1 MIKRKLYLNQIERLM
16 DKEPIKI
23 ITGVRRSGKTY
34 LLKSI
39 QEELKNRGINEEN
52 IFIISFESMKYN
64 KIENFRELD
73 ECIINLTRNT
83 KGKIYL
89 LFDEI
94 QNVKNWEKSINA
106 CRVDL
111 DCDIYITGSN
121 SELLS
126 GEMATLISGR
136 YYQINI
142 YPFSFSEFIQYK
154 KEIEKTDID
163 DLEELF
169 KEYVEYGGMP
179 PIQQVATED
188 KYSYLGDIYNT
199 ILLKD
204 IIARHNIRNT
214 DMLNRI
220 LDYVIMNLGKN
231 FSATNIVK
239 YMKYERRK
247 ISKDTILDYI
257 LYSKNACF
265 IHQAPREDIKGKKVL
280 KHNEKYF
287 LVDHGFYQA
296 KYGEIENMGSILE
309 NIVYIELLRR
319 GYDVKV
325 GIINKKEID
334 FVCTKDKKRIYIQV
348 TYKLENDKTIEREF
362 YICKTTLNLHKHHL
376 YFGNYAREK
385 SEKYGL
391 YCYLC
396 VNHHTG
402 NNGVHNNPKLDKK
415 LKQIGQELFEE
426 YNKPNGHQLFMSIF
440 KKSYLDGE
448 ENQIWKD

>member
-1 MIKRKLYLNQIERLM
+1 MIKRELYLNQIRRLI
-16 DKEPIKI
+16 DKDPIKI

-39 QEELKNRGINEEN
+39 QEELKNRGISAEN
-52 IFIISFESMKYN
+52 IFLISFESMKYN
-64 KIENFRELD
+64 KIENFKQLD
-73 ECIINLTRNT
+73 EYIIDLTKNV

-94 QNVKNWEKSINA
+94 QNVENWEKSINA
-106 CRVDL
+106 YRVDL

-142 YPFSFSEFIQYK
+142 YPFSFVEFLQYK
-154 KEIEKTDID
+154 NEMEKTEDYN
-163 DLEELF
+163 LEDAF
-169 KEYVEYGGMP
+169 KEYIEYGGMP
-179 PIQQVATED
+179 PIQQVAAED

-204 IIARHNIRNT
+204 IVTRHNIRNT

-220 LDYVIMNLGKN
+220 LNYVIMNIGKN
-231 FSATNIVK
+231 FSATNIAK
-239 YMKYERRK
+239 YMKHEKRR
-247 ISKDTILDYI
+247 ISKDTILDYL

-296 KYGEIENMGSILE
+296 KYGDIENIGSVLE

-319 GYDVKV
+319 GYDVKI
-325 GIINKKEID
+325 GIINDKEID
-334 FVCTKDKKRIYIQV
+334 FICKKDKEKIYIQV
-348 TYKLENDKTIEREF
+348 TYLLKGDETIEREF
-362 YICKTTLNLHKHHL
+362 SGLSQINDN
-376 YFGNYAREK
+376 FD
-385 SEKYGL
+385 KYVL
-391 YCYLC
+391 SMD
-396 VNHHTG
+396 
-402 NNGVHNNPKLDKK
+402 KLDFS
-415 LKQIGQELFEE
+415 G
-426 YNKPNGHQLFMSIF
+426 NGIKHRNIIDFLTSD
-440 KKSYLDGE
+440 YV
-448 ENQIWKD
+448 

>member
-1 MIKRKLYLNQIERLM
+1 MIKRELYLNQIRRLI
-16 DKEPIKI
+16 DKDPIKI

-39 QEELKNRGINEEN
+39 QEELKNRGISAEN
-52 IFIISFESMKYN
+52 IFLISFESMKYN
-64 KIENFRELD
+64 KIENFKQLD
-73 ECIINLTRNT
+73 EYIIDLTKNV

-94 QNVKNWEKSINA
+94 QNVENWEKSINA
-106 CRVDL
+106 YRVDL

-142 YPFSFSEFIQYK
+142 YPFSFVEFLQYK
-154 KEIEKTDID
+154 NEMEKTEDYN
-163 DLEELF
+163 LEDAF
-169 KEYVEYGGMP
+169 KEYIEYGGMP
-179 PIQQVATED
+179 PIQQVAAED

-204 IIARHNIRNT
+204 IVTRHNIRNT

-220 LDYVIMNLGKN
+220 LNYVIMNIGKN
-231 FSATNIVK
+231 FSATNIAK
-239 YMKYERRK
+239 YMKHEKRR
-247 ISKDTILDYI
+247 IAKDTILDYL

-280 KHNEKYF
+280 QHNEKYF

-296 KYGEIENMGSILE
+296 KYGDIENIGSVLE

-319 GYDVKV
+319 GYDVKI
-325 GIINKKEID
+325 GIINDKEID
-334 FVCTKDKKRIYIQV
+334 FICKKDKEKIYIQV
-348 TYKLENDKTIEREF
+348 TYLLKGDETIEREF
-362 YICKTTLNLHKHHL
+362 SGLSQINDN
-376 YFGNYAREK
+376 FD
-385 SEKYGL
+385 KYVL
-391 YCYLC
+391 SMD
-396 VNHHTG
+396 
-402 NNGVHNNPKLDKK
+402 KLDFS
-415 LKQIGQELFEE
+415 G
-426 YNKPNGHQLFMSIF
+426 NGIKHRNIIDFLTSD
-440 KKSYLDGE
+440 YV
-448 ENQIWKD
+448 

>member
-1 MIKRKLYLNQIERLM
+1 MIKRELYLNQIERLM
-16 DKEPIKI
+16 DNEPIKI

-39 QEELKNRGINEEN
+39 WEELKTRGIKEEN
-52 IFIISFESMKYN
+52 IFLISFESMKYN
-64 KIENFRELD
+64 KIENFKQLY
-73 ECIINLTRNT
+73 ECIINLTENT
-83 KGKIYL
+83 KGKVYL

-94 QNVKNWEKSINA
+94 QNVENWEKSINA
-106 CRVDL
+106 CRVDI

-142 YPFSFSEFIQYK
+142 YPFSFAEFIQYK
-154 KEIEKTDID
+154 KEIEKTDTS

-179 PIQQVATED
+179 PIQQVAAQD
-188 KYSYLGDIYNT
+188 KYSYLSDIYNT

-204 IIARHNIRNT
+204 IVTRHNIRNT

-231 FSATNIVK
+231 FSAGNIVK
-239 YMKYERRK
+239 YMKHERRK
-247 ISKDTILDYI
+247 ISKDTILDYLI
-257 LYSKNACF
+257 YSKNACF

-280 KHNEKYF
+280 QHNEKYF

-319 GYDVKV
+319 GYDVKI
-325 GIINKKEID
+325 GMINEKEID
-334 FVCTKDKKRIYIQV
+334 FVCTRDKEKIYIQV
-348 TYKLENDKTIEREF
+348 TYQLENDNTIEREF
-362 YICKTTLNLHKHHL
+362 SGLAKINDNFDKYVLSMDKMDFSGSGLKHRNIIDFLTSDYI
-376 YFGNYAREK
+376 
-385 SEKYGL
+385 
-391 YCYLC
+391 
-396 VNHHTG
+396 
-402 NNGVHNNPKLDKK
+402 
-415 LKQIGQELFEE
+415 
-426 YNKPNGHQLFMSIF
+426 
-440 KKSYLDGE
+440 
-448 ENQIWKD
+448 

>member
-1 MIKRKLYLNQIERLM
+1 MVLCGEKMIKRELYLNQIKRLI

-39 QEELKNRGINEEN
+39 QDELENRGIKKEN
-52 IFIISFESMKYN
+52 IFLISFESMKYN
-64 KIENFRELD
+64 KIENFKQLD
-73 ECIINLTRNT
+73 ECIINLTKNT
-83 KGKIYL
+83 KGKVYL

-94 QNVKNWEKSINA
+94 QNVENWEKSINA

-142 YPFSFSEFIQYK
+142 YPFSFAEFIQYK
-154 KEIEKTDID
+154 KEIEKID
-163 DLEELF
+163 TTDLEKLF

-179 PIQQVATED
+179 PIQQVAVQD

-204 IIARHNIRNT
+204 IVTRHNIRNS

-231 FSATNIVK
+231 FSAGNIVK
-239 YMKYERRK
+239 YMKHERRK
-247 ISKDTILDYI
+247 ISKDTILDYL

-265 IHQAPREDIKGKKVL
+265 IHQVPREDIKGKKVL
-280 KHNEKYF
+280 QHNEKYF

-296 KYGEIENMGSILE
+296 KYGEIENIGSILE

-319 GYDVKV
+319 GYDIKI
-325 GIINKKEID
+325 GMINEKEID
-334 FVCTKDKKRIYIQV
+334 FVCTRDKEKLYIQV
-348 TYKLENDKTIEREF
+348 TYQLENDNTIEREF
-362 YICKTTLNLHKHHL
+362 SGLAKINDNFDKYVLSMDKIDFSGSGLKHRNIIDFLTSDYI
-376 YFGNYAREK
+376 
-385 SEKYGL
+385 
-391 YCYLC
+391 
-396 VNHHTG
+396 
-402 NNGVHNNPKLDKK
+402 
-415 LKQIGQELFEE
+415 
-426 YNKPNGHQLFMSIF
+426 
-440 KKSYLDGE
+440 
-448 ENQIWKD
+448 

>member
-1 MIKRKLYLNQIERLM
+1 MIKRTLYLNQIERLI

-23 ITGVRRSGKTY
+23 IIGVRRSGKTY
-34 LLKSI
+34 LLRSI
-39 QEELKNRGINEEN
+39 HEELKSRGINEEN
-52 IFIISFESMKYN
+52 IFLISFESMKYN
-64 KIENFRELD
+64 KIENFKQLD
-73 ECIINLTRNT
+73 ELIMDLTKNT

-106 CRVDL
+106 YRVDL

-142 YPFSFSEFIQYK
+142 YPFSFAEFIQYK
-154 KEIEKTDID
+154 KEIEKTDVV

-169 KEYVEYGGMP
+169 REYVEYGGMP
-179 PIQQVATED
+179 PIQQVAAED

-204 IIARHNIRNT
+204 IITRHNIRNT

-220 LDYVIMNLGKN
+220 LDYVIMNMGKN
-231 FSATNIVK
+231 FSAGSIVK
-239 YMKYERRK
+239 YIKHEGRK
-247 ISKDTILDYI
+247 ISKDTILDYL

-265 IHQAPREDIKGKKVL
+265 IYQARREDIKGKKVL
-280 KHNEKYF
+280 QHNEKYF

-296 KYGEIENMGSILE
+296 KYGEIENMGSVLE
-309 NIVYIELLRR
+309 NIVFIELLRR
-319 GYDVKV
+319 GYDVKI
-325 GIINKKEID
+325 GIINEKEID
-334 FVCTKDKKRIYIQV
+334 FVCTKAKEKIYIQV

-362 YICKTTLNLHKHHL
+362 SALAKINDN
-376 YFGNYAREK
+376 FD
-385 SEKYGL
+385 KYVL
-391 YCYLC
+391 SMD
-396 VNHHTG
+396 
-402 NNGVHNNPKLDKK
+402 KLDFSGSG
-415 LKQIGQELFEE
+415 LKHRKIIDFLTSD
-426 YNKPNGHQLFMSIF
+426 YI
-440 KKSYLDGE
+440 
-448 ENQIWKD
+448 

>member
-1 MIKRKLYLNQIERLM
+1 MIKRELYLNQIRRLI
-16 DKEPIKI
+16 DKDPIKI

-39 QEELKNRGINEEN
+39 QEELKNRGISDEN
-52 IFIISFESMKYN
+52 IFLISFESMKYN
-64 KIENFRELD
+64 KIENFKQLD
-73 ECIINLTRNT
+73 EYIIDLTKNV

-94 QNVKNWEKSINA
+94 QNVENWEKSINA
-106 CRVDL
+106 YRVDL

-142 YPFSFSEFIQYK
+142 YPFSFVEFLQYK
-154 KEIEKTDID
+154 NEMEKTEDYN
-163 DLEELF
+163 LEDAF
-169 KEYVEYGGMP
+169 KEYIEYGGMP
-179 PIQQVATED
+179 PIQQVAAED

-204 IIARHNIRNT
+204 IVTRHNIRNT

-220 LDYVIMNLGKN
+220 LNYVIMNIGKN
-231 FSATNIVK
+231 FSATNIAK
-239 YMKYERRK
+239 YMKHEKRR
-247 ISKDTILDYI
+247 IAKDTILDYL

-280 KHNEKYF
+280 QHNEKYF

-296 KYGEIENMGSILE
+296 KYGDIENIGSVLE

-319 GYDVKV
+319 GYDVKI
-325 GIINKKEID
+325 GIINDKEID
-334 FVCTKDKKRIYIQV
+334 FICKKDKEKIYIQV
-348 TYKLENDKTIEREF
+348 TYLLKGDETIEREF
-362 YICKTTLNLHKHHL
+362 SGLSQINDN
-376 YFGNYAREK
+376 FD
-385 SEKYGL
+385 KYVL
-391 YCYLC
+391 SMD
-396 VNHHTG
+396 
-402 NNGVHNNPKLDKK
+402 KLDFS
-415 LKQIGQELFEE
+415 G
-426 YNKPNGHQLFMSIF
+426 NGIKHRNIIDFLTSD
-440 KKSYLDGE
+440 YV
-448 ENQIWKD
+448 

>member
-1 MIKRKLYLNQIERLM
+1 MVLCGEKKIKRELYLNQIKRLI

-39 QEELKNRGINEEN
+39 HDELENRGIKKEN
-52 IFIISFESMKYN
+52 IFLISFESMKYN
-64 KIENFRELD
+64 KIENFKQLD
-73 ECIINLTRNT
+73 ECIINLTKNA
-83 KGKIYL
+83 KGKVYL

-94 QNVKNWEKSINA
+94 QNVENWEKSINA

-142 YPFSFSEFIQYK
+142 YPFSFAEFIQYK
-154 KEIEKTDID
+154 KEIEKID
-163 DLEELF
+163 TTDLEKLF

-179 PIQQVATED
+179 PIQQVAVQD

-204 IIARHNIRNT
+204 IVTRHNIRNS

-231 FSATNIVK
+231 FSAGNIVK
-239 YMKYERRK
+239 YMKHERRK
-247 ISKDTILDYI
+247 ISKDTILDYL

-265 IHQAPREDIKGKKVL
+265 IHKVPRENIKGKKVL
-280 KHNEKYF
+280 QHNEKYF

-296 KYGEIENMGSILE
+296 KYGEIENIGSILE

-319 GYDVKV
+319 GYDVKI
-325 GIINKKEID
+325 GMINEKEID
-334 FVCTKDKKRIYIQV
+334 FVCTRDKEKLYIQV
-348 TYKLENDKTIEREF
+348 TYQLENDNTIEREF
-362 YICKTTLNLHKHHL
+362 SGLAKINDNFDKYVLSMDKIDFSGSGLKHRNIIDFLTSDYI
-376 YFGNYAREK
+376 
-385 SEKYGL
+385 
-391 YCYLC
+391 
-396 VNHHTG
+396 
-402 NNGVHNNPKLDKK
+402 
-415 LKQIGQELFEE
+415 
-426 YNKPNGHQLFMSIF
+426 
-440 KKSYLDGE
+440 
-448 ENQIWKD
+448 

>member
-1 MIKRKLYLNQIERLM
+1 MIKRELYLNQIGRLI
-16 DKEPIKI
+16 DKDPIKI

-39 QEELKNRGINEEN
+39 QEELKSRGVADEN
-52 IFIISFESMKYN
+52 IFLISFESMKYN
-64 KIENFRELD
+64 KIENFNQLD
-73 ECIINLTRNT
+73 ECIIDLTKNT
-83 KGKIYL
+83 NGKLYL

-106 CRVDL
+106 YRVDFN
-111 DCDIYITGSN
+111 CDIYITGSN

-142 YPFSFSEFIQYK
+142 YPFSFVEFVQYK
-154 KEIEKTDID
+154 KEIEKNDVSN
-163 DLEELF
+163 LEELF
-169 KEYVEYGGMP
+169 NEYVEYGGMP
-179 PIQQVATED
+179 PIQQVATQD

-231 FSATNIVK
+231 FSATNIAK
-239 YMKYERRK
+239 YMKHEGRK
-247 ISKDTILDYI
+247 ISKDTILDYL

-280 KHNEKYF
+280 QHNEKYF
-287 LVDHGFYQA
+287 LVDHSFYQV
-296 KYGEIENMGSILE
+296 KYGDIENIGSILE

-325 GIINKKEID
+325 GIINEKEID
-334 FVCTKDKKRIYIQV
+334 FVCTKDKEKIYIQV
-348 TYKLENDKTIEREF
+348 SYQLNNDETIEREF
-362 YICKTTLNLHKHHL
+362 SGLAQINDN
-376 YFGNYAREK
+376 FD
-385 SEKYGL
+385 KYVL
-391 YCYLC
+391 SMD
-396 VNHHTG
+396 
-402 NNGVHNNPKLDKK
+402 KLDFSRNG
-415 LKQIGQELFEE
+415 LKHRNIIDFLISD
-426 YNKPNGHQLFMSIF
+426 YI
-440 KKSYLDGE
+440 
-448 ENQIWKD
+448 

>member
-1 MIKRKLYLNQIERLM
+1 MMIKRELYLSQIERLI

-23 ITGVRRSGKTY
+23 LVGVRRSGKTC

-39 QEELKNRGINEEN
+39 EEELKSRGINEEN
-52 IFIISFESMKYN
+52 IFLISFESMKYN
-64 KIENFRELD
+64 WIEDFRQLD
-73 ECIINLTRNT
+73 ELIIGLAENT

-136 YYQINI
+136 YYQINV
-142 YPFSFSEFIQYK
+142 YPFSFAEFIQYK
-154 KEIEKTDID
+154 KEMEKTDIS

-179 PIQQVATED
+179 PIQQVARED

-199 ILLKD
+199 ILLND
-204 IIARHNIRNT
+204 IITRHNIRNT

-220 LDYVIMNLGKN
+220 LDDAIMNIGKN
-231 FSATNIVK
+231 FSAGSIVK
-239 YMKYERRK
+239 YMKHEGRK
-247 ISKDTILDYI
+247 ITKDTILDYL

-265 IHQAPREDIKGKKVL
+265 IYPSQREDIKGKKVL

-319 GYDVKV
+319 GYDVKI
-325 GIINKKEID
+325 GLINEKEID
-334 FVCTKDKKRIYIQV
+334 FVCTKDKEKIYVQV
-348 TYKLENDKTIEREF
+348 TYKLENDVTIEREF
-362 YICKTTLNLHKHHL
+362 SGLAKINDN
-376 YFGNYAREK
+376 FD
-385 SEKYGL
+385 KYVL
-391 YCYLC
+391 SMD
-396 VNHHTG
+396 
-402 NNGVHNNPKLDKK
+402 KLDFSGSG
-415 LKQIGQELFEE
+415 LKHRNIIDFLTSD
-426 YNKPNGHQLFMSIF
+426 YI
-440 KKSYLDGE
+440 
-448 ENQIWKD
+448 

>member
-1 MIKRKLYLNQIERLM
+1 MIKREIYLNQIERLI

-39 QEELKNRGINEEN
+39 QKELENRGIKKEN
-52 IFIISFESMKYN
+52 IFLISFESMKYN
-64 KIENFRELD
+64 KIENFKQLD
-73 ECIINLTRNT
+73 ECIINLTENT
-83 KGKIYL
+83 NGKVYL

-94 QNVKNWEKSINA
+94 QNVEHWEKSINA

-142 YPFSFSEFIQYK
+142 YPFSFAEFIQYK
-154 KEIEKTDID
+154 KEMEKTDTT

-169 KEYVEYGGMP
+169 NEYVEYGGMP
-179 PIQQVATED
+179 PIQQVAVQD
-188 KYSYLGDIYNT
+188 KYSYLSDIYNT

-204 IIARHNIRNT
+204 IITRHNIRNT

-231 FSATNIVK
+231 FSAGNISK
-239 YMKYERRK
+239 YMKHERRK
-247 ISKDTILDYI
+247 ISKDTILDYL

-280 KHNEKYF
+280 QHNEKYF

-319 GYDVKV
+319 GYDVKI
-325 GIINKKEID
+325 GIINDKEID
-334 FVCTKDKKRIYIQV
+334 FVCTRDKEKIYIQV
-348 TYKLENDKTIEREF
+348 TYQLESDKTIEREF
-362 YICKTTLNLHKHHL
+362 SGLAKINDNFDKYVLSMDKMDFSGSGLKHRNIIDFLTSDYI
-376 YFGNYAREK
+376 
-385 SEKYGL
+385 
-391 YCYLC
+391 
-396 VNHHTG
+396 
-402 NNGVHNNPKLDKK
+402 
-415 LKQIGQELFEE
+415 
-426 YNKPNGHQLFMSIF
+426 
-440 KKSYLDGE
+440 
-448 ENQIWKD
+448 

>member
-1 MIKRKLYLNQIERLM
+1 MVLCGEKMIKRELYLNQIKRLI
-16 DKEPIKI
+16 DKGPIKI

-39 QEELKNRGINEEN
+39 HDELENRGIKKEN
-52 IFIISFESMKYN
+52 IFLISFESMKYN
-64 KIENFRELD
+64 KIENFKQLD
-73 ECIINLTRNT
+73 ECIINLTKNA
-83 KGKIYL
+83 KGKVYL

-94 QNVKNWEKSINA
+94 QNVENWEKSINA

-142 YPFSFSEFIQYK
+142 YPFSFAEFIQYK
-154 KEIEKTDID
+154 KEIEKID
-163 DLEELF
+163 TTDLEKLF

-179 PIQQVATED
+179 PIQQVAVQD

-204 IIARHNIRNT
+204 IVTRHNIRNS

-231 FSATNIVK
+231 FSAGNIVK
-239 YMKYERRK
+239 YMKHERRK
-247 ISKDTILDYI
+247 ISKDTILDYL

-265 IHQAPREDIKGKKVL
+265 IHQVPREDIKGKKVL
-280 KHNEKYF
+280 QHNEKYF

-296 KYGEIENMGSILE
+296 KYGEIENIGSILE

-319 GYDVKV
+319 GYDVKI
-325 GIINKKEID
+325 GMINEKEID
-334 FVCTKDKKRIYIQV
+334 FVCTRDKEKLYIQV
-348 TYKLENDKTIEREF
+348 TYQLENDNTIEREF
-362 YICKTTLNLHKHHL
+362 SGLAKINDNFDKYVLSMDKIDFSGSGLKHRNIIDFLTSDYI
-376 YFGNYAREK
+376 
-385 SEKYGL
+385 
-391 YCYLC
+391 
-396 VNHHTG
+396 
-402 NNGVHNNPKLDKK
+402 
-415 LKQIGQELFEE
+415 
-426 YNKPNGHQLFMSIF
+426 
-440 KKSYLDGE
+440 
-448 ENQIWKD
+448 

>member
-1 MIKRKLYLNQIERLM
+1 MVLCGEKMIKRELYLNQIKRLI

-39 QEELKNRGINEEN
+39 QDELENRGIKKEN
-52 IFIISFESMKYN
+52 IFLISFESMKYN
-64 KIENFRELD
+64 KIENFKQLD
-73 ECIINLTRNT
+73 ECIINLTKNA
-83 KGKIYL
+83 KGKVYL

-94 QNVKNWEKSINA
+94 QNVENWEKSINA

-126 GEMATLISGR
+126 GEMTTLISGR

-142 YPFSFSEFIQYK
+142 YPFSFAEFIQYK
-154 KEIEKTDID
+154 KEIEKID
-163 DLEELF
+163 TTDLEKLF

-179 PIQQVATED
+179 PIQQVAVQD

-204 IIARHNIRNT
+204 IVTRHNIRNS

-231 FSATNIVK
+231 FSAGNIVK
-239 YMKYERRK
+239 YMKHERRK
-247 ISKDTILDYI
+247 ISKDTILDYL

-265 IHQAPREDIKGKKVL
+265 IHKVPRENIKGKKVL
-280 KHNEKYF
+280 QHNEKYF

-296 KYGEIENMGSILE
+296 KYGEIENIGSILE

-319 GYDVKV
+319 GYDVKI
-325 GIINKKEID
+325 GMINEKEID
-334 FVCTKDKKRIYIQV
+334 FVCTRDKEKLYIQV
-348 TYKLENDKTIEREF
+348 TYQLENDNTIEREF
-362 YICKTTLNLHKHHL
+362 SGLAKINDNFDKYVLSMDKIDFSGSGLKHRNIIDFLTSDYI
-376 YFGNYAREK
+376 
-385 SEKYGL
+385 
-391 YCYLC
+391 
-396 VNHHTG
+396 
-402 NNGVHNNPKLDKK
+402 
-415 LKQIGQELFEE
+415 
-426 YNKPNGHQLFMSIF
+426 
-440 KKSYLDGE
+440 
-448 ENQIWKD
+448 

>member
-1 MIKRKLYLNQIERLM
+1 MIKRELYLNQIKRLI

-39 QEELKNRGINEEN
+39 QDELENRGIKKEN
-52 IFIISFESMKYN
+52 IFLISFESMKYN
-64 KIENFRELD
+64 KIENFKQLD
-73 ECIINLTRNT
+73 ECIINLTKNA
-83 KGKIYL
+83 KGKVYL

-94 QNVKNWEKSINA
+94 QNVENWEKSINA

-142 YPFSFSEFIQYK
+142 YPFSFAEFIQYK
-154 KEIEKTDID
+154 KEIEKID
-163 DLEELF
+163 TTDLEKLF

-179 PIQQVATED
+179 PIQQVAVQD

-204 IIARHNIRNT
+204 IVTRYNIRNS

-231 FSATNIVK
+231 FSAGNIVK
-239 YMKYERRK
+239 YMKHERRK
-247 ISKDTILDYI
+247 ISKDTILDYL

-265 IHQAPREDIKGKKVL
+265 IHQVPREDIKGKKVL
-280 KHNEKYF
+280 QHNEKYF

-296 KYGEIENMGSILE
+296 KYGEIENIDSILE

-319 GYDVKV
+319 GYDVKI
-325 GIINKKEID
+325 GMINEKEID
-334 FVCTKDKKRIYIQV
+334 FVCTRDKEKLYIQV
-348 TYKLENDKTIEREF
+348 TYRLENDNTIEREF
-362 YICKTTLNLHKHHL
+362 SGLAKINDNFDKYVLSMDKIDFSGSGLKHRNIIDFLTSDYI
-376 YFGNYAREK
+376 
-385 SEKYGL
+385 
-391 YCYLC
+391 
-396 VNHHTG
+396 
-402 NNGVHNNPKLDKK
+402 
-415 LKQIGQELFEE
+415 
-426 YNKPNGHQLFMSIF
+426 
-440 KKSYLDGE
+440 
-448 ENQIWKD
+448 

>member
-1 MIKRKLYLNQIERLM
+1 MIKREIYLNQIERLI

-39 QEELKNRGINEEN
+39 QKELENRGIKKEN
-52 IFIISFESMKYN
+52 IFLISFESMKYN
-64 KIENFRELD
+64 KIENFKQLD
-73 ECIINLTRNT
+73 ECIINLTENT
-83 KGKIYL
+83 NGKVYL

-94 QNVKNWEKSINA
+94 QNVEHWEKSINA

-142 YPFSFSEFIQYK
+142 YPFSFAEFIQYK
-154 KEIEKTDID
+154 KEMEKTDTT

-169 KEYVEYGGMP
+169 NEYVEYGGMP
-179 PIQQVATED
+179 PIQQVAVQD
-188 KYSYLGDIYNT
+188 KYSYLSDIYNT

-204 IIARHNIRNT
+204 IITRHNIRNT

-231 FSATNIVK
+231 FSAGNISK
-239 YMKYERRK
+239 YMKHERRK
-247 ISKDTILDYI
+247 ISKDTILDYL

-280 KHNEKYF
+280 RHNEKYF

-296 KYGEIENMGSILE
+296 KYGEIENIGSILE

-319 GYDVKV
+319 GYDVKI
-325 GIINKKEID
+325 GIINDKEID
-334 FVCTKDKKRIYIQV
+334 FVCTRDKEKIYIQV
-348 TYKLENDKTIEREF
+348 TYQLESDKTIEREF
-362 YICKTTLNLHKHHL
+362 SGLAKINDNFDKYVLSMDKMDFSGSGLKHRNIIDFLTSDYI
-376 YFGNYAREK
+376 
-385 SEKYGL
+385 
-391 YCYLC
+391 
-396 VNHHTG
+396 
-402 NNGVHNNPKLDKK
+402 
-415 LKQIGQELFEE
+415 
-426 YNKPNGHQLFMSIF
+426 
-440 KKSYLDGE
+440 
-448 ENQIWKD
+448 